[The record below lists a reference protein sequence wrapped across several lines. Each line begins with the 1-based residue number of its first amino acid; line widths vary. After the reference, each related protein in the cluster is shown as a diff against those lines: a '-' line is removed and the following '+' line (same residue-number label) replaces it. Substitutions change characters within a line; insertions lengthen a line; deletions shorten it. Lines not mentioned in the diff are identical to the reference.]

1 MNEEDS
7 VNLFA
12 RSVQMLHSV
21 SKDLATLEIVGDG
34 EEKESSSNSSS
45 TTVGVSSNNETKSNI
60 DRQIYDPATPEML
73 VGAYLSVHYKELGV
87 LGALGYKA
95 TVFKYVPA
103 INTNESF
110 NTDAKPDEDPL
121 SKIGVPGER
130 TTCKKA
136 VRATGHYI
144 LHYEDGDVKSYS
156 AVTTPNKPNELTLTR
171 INGFHDMCQAVI
183 LSWTS
188 TQKQNVSAVLA
199 SVHPK
204 TFDSSK
210 PIDFIGAVVDVNF
223 LSKDKKSILCRGK
236 VVAYDSTATQF
247 LIQYDEDQEKRKY
260 RLKAQG

>member
-1 MNEEDS
+1 M
-7 VNLFA
+7 
-12 RSVQMLHSV
+12 
-21 SKDLATLEIVGDG
+21 GD
-34 EEKESSSNSSS
+34 
-45 TTVGVSSNNETKSNI
+45 
-60 DRQIYDPATPEML
+60 
-73 VGAYLSVHYKELGV
+73 
-87 LGALGYKA
+87 LGAVDYKA

-103 INTNESF
+103 INTTESF
-110 NTDAKPDEDPL
+110 ITDAKPDEDPL

-171 INGFHDMCQAVI
+171 INGFHDICQAVI

-247 LIQYDEDQEKRKY
+247 LIQYDEDQERRTARKT
-260 RLKAQG
+260 